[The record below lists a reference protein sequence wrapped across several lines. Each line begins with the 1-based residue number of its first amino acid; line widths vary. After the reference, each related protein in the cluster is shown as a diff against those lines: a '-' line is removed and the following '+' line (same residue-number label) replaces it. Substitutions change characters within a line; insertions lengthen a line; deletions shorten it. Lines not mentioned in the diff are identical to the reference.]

1 MKNSS
6 GILHWIK
13 SSFGALTAA
22 YVKVVYH
29 TSRFNNSPANPKQY
43 SAQLGPVIV
52 TSWHGQI
59 MILPPFWHHQHPL
72 EILVSRHR
80 DVESIAS
87 AFKYLGLNVIRGS
100 GSLPGKSRA
109 KKGGAEGLRLM
120 VRALKRGSS
129 VALVADVP
137 TGPARRA
144 GRGII
149 MLAQISGN
157 PILPLAVTT
166 RARLIANSW
175 DRMAINLP
183 FSRGSIAVG
192 EPIMVPRDADEALI
206 ESKRQQLE
214 DSLNALSVQADLLV
228 GRKPYYDTGGPV
240 PKLGVSYYLYLMTT
254 RLLSPWASYWLA
266 RRLARGKEDQNR
278 MGEKLGHSCLARN
291 KGSLIWIHATS
302 VGEATSSLGLI
313 EKLLLSRDDLE
324 ILLTTTTLTA
334 AEVMAKRL
342 PERCFHQYAPL
353 DFPTAVRRF
362 LDYWRPDMAVFVESE
377 IWPNTIVE
385 LHKRQIPTAL
395 VNGRL
400 SARSFKRWRNLPGFI
415 RPLLARFDHISAQSF
430 KDEQRLAALGARNT
444 TCYGNMKVDITPAP
458 VAQKRM
464 QELRSQIGKR
474 PFWLAASTHRGEEE
488 LILECHK
495 ILGTKFPDLLTII
508 VPRHRERA
516 GEISALIKAQNLSVI
531 QRSSGHSIGPDTRI
545 YLADT
550 LGELPLFYHLS
561 PVSFIGGSVVNVG
574 GHNPIEAIDGGSV
587 VLHGARVY
595 NFKEIYQ
602 LLDRHKVAIKIT
614 DSAGLAKEIEQLLT
628 SKKHAATIAANA
640 RTQAASLKGAS
651 DKTAKALLGLL
662 DQHSQRSG

>member
-1 MKNSS
+1 MKNSN
-6 GILHWIK
+6 GILHRIK

-29 TSRFNNSPANPKQY
+29 TSRFTNSPANPKQY

-80 DVESIAS
+80 DVENIAT

-109 KKGGAEGLRLM
+109 KKGGAEGLRQM
-120 VRALKRGSS
+120 VRALKRGSFVS
-129 VALVADVP
+129 LLADVP
-137 TGPARRA
+137 TVLVRGA

-166 RARLIANSW
+166 RYRLVANSW

-183 FSRGSIAVG
+183 LSRGSIAVG
-192 EPIMVPRDADEALI
+192 EPISVPRDADEAMI

-214 DSLNALSVQADLLV
+214 DCLNELTRQADFLV

-240 PKLGVSYYLYLMTT
+240 PKLRLSYSLYSMTT
-254 RLLSPWASYWLA
+254 RLLSPLASYWLA
-266 RRLARGKEDQNR
+266 RRLARGKEDHSR
-278 MGEKLGHSCLARN
+278 MGEKLGRINLPRPPG
-291 KGSLIWIHATS
+291 KLVWMHATS
-302 VGEATSSLGLI
+302 VGEATSCLGLI
-313 EKLLLSRDDLE
+313 DRLLGARADLN
-324 ILLTTTTLTA
+324 IVVTTTTVTA
-334 AEVMAKRL
+334 AEIMAARL
-342 PERCFHQYAPL
+342 PKRAFHQYAPL
-353 DFPTAVRRF
+353 DLPGPVHRF

-377 IWPNTIVE
+377 IWPNSIVE
-385 LHKRQIPTAL
+385 LHKRQIPMAL

-400 SARSFKRWRNLPGFI
+400 SARSFKRWRKLPGLI
-415 RPLLARFDHISAQSF
+415 RALLARFDHISAQSF
-430 KDEQRLAALGARNT
+430 KDEQRIAALGVHHT
-444 TCYGNMKVDITPAP
+444 TCYGNMKVDIAP
-458 VAQKRM
+458 LPVPQKLVR
-464 QELRSQIGKR
+464 ELQAQIGKR
-474 PFWLAASTHRGEEE
+474 TFWLAASTHRGEEE
-488 LILECHK
+488 IILECHK
-495 ILGTKFPDLLTII
+495 ILLGRFPDLLTII

-516 GEISALIKAQNLSVI
+516 GEISALIAAQKLSVTL
-531 QRSSGHSIGPDTRI
+531 RSSGNSIGQDTQI

-561 PVSFIGGSVVNVG
+561 PVSFIGGSMAKIG
-574 GHNPIEAIDGGSV
+574 GHNPIEAIDGTSV
-587 VLHGARVY
+587 ILHGPHLY

-602 LLDRHKVAIKIT
+602 LLDRHKAAIKIA
-614 DSAGLAKEIEQLLT
+614 DSAGLARQVEQLLT
-628 SKKHAATIAANA
+628 SKKQAATIVASAKA
-640 RTQAASLKGAS
+640 QAATLKGAS
-651 DKTAKALLGLL
+651 EKTAQALLELL
-662 DQHSQRSG
+662 GK

>member
-6 GILHWIK
+6 GILHRIK
-13 SSFGALTAA
+13 SSFGALTAV

-29 TSRFNNSPANPKQY
+29 TTRFTNSPANPKKY

-80 DVESIAS
+80 DVESIAT
-87 AFKYLGLNVIRGS
+87 AFKHLGLNVIRGS

-109 KKGGAEGLRLM
+109 TKGGAEGLRQM

-166 RARLIANSW
+166 QLRLVVNSW

-183 FSRGSIAVG
+183 LSRGSIAVG
-192 EPIMVPRDADEALI
+192 EPISVPRDADEAMI
-206 ESKRQQLE
+206 ECKRQQLE
-214 DSLNALSVQADLLV
+214 DSLNALSVQADMLV

-240 PKLGVSYYLYLMTT
+240 PKLSLSYHLYSVTT
-254 RLLSPWASYWLA
+254 RLLSPLASYWLT

-278 MGEKLGHSCLARN
+278 IGEKLGHA
-291 KGSLIWIHATS
+291 SLPRSQAKLVWIHATS
-302 VGEATSSLGLI
+302 VGEATSCLGLI
-313 EKLLLSRDDLE
+313 EQLLVSRDDLE
-324 ILLTTTTLTA
+324 VLVTTTTVTA
-334 AEVMAKRL
+334 AEIMAARL
-342 PERCFHQYAPL
+342 PKRAFHQYAPVDL
-353 DFPTAVRRF
+353 PGAVSRF
-362 LDYWRPDMAVFVESE
+362 LDNWRPDLAVFVESE
-377 IWPNTIVE
+377 FWPNTIVE
-385 LHKRQIPTAL
+385 LHKRQIPAAL

-400 SARSFKRWRNLPGFI
+400 SARSFKRWRKFPGLI
-415 RPLLARFDHISAQSF
+415 RALLARFNHISAQSF
-430 KDEQRLAALGARNT
+430 KDEQRIAALGARNT

-458 VAQKRM
+458 VPSELV
-464 QELRSQIGKR
+464 QELKTQIGKR
-474 PFWLAASTHRGEEE
+474 TFWLAASTHRGEEA
-488 LILECHK
+488 LIVECHK
-495 ILGTKFPDLLTII
+495 ILSAGFPDLLTII

-516 GEISALIKAQNLSVI
+516 DEISALINAQNLSVI
-531 QRSSGHSIGPDTRI
+531 LRSSGDTIAKETQI

-550 LGELPLFYHLS
+550 LGELPLFYRLS
-561 PVSFIGGSVVNVG
+561 PVSFIGGSVANVG

-587 VLHGARVY
+587 VLHGRHLF

-602 LLDRHKVAIKIT
+602 LLNRHKAAIKIA
-614 DSAGLAKEIEQLLT
+614 DSAGLANEVEQLLK
-628 SKKHAATIAANA
+628 SKKQAATIAARA
-640 RTQAASLKGAS
+640 KVQVSTLKGAS
-651 DKTAKALLGLL
+651 EQTAQALLVLL
-662 DQHSQRSG
+662 DQHGQGSG